1 MELISRI
8 LDGSI
13 PYSLKGLPQGRS
25 FFGGRVSQDDK
36 IDRLEEVA
44 LLEACTR
51 KQLRAVAR
59 IAEVVEV
66 PTGTV
71 LARSGTPGEEFFL
84 ILDGHARVEVSVRKR
99 ARLGPG
105 DYFGEMSLLDGG
117 PRSAT
122 VVAET
127 PLRLLVISAET
138 SRRSFA
144 KPPSSRSRFSRPSR
158 AASARP
164 RRPSART
171 PSVAGAERSAPAT
184 ARRRAAYRIR
194 GDAEGAPG
202 LIVTSSWTASPFRMP
217 LVFALGIRISK
228 LSLSVF
234 TRISSRSTSVTR
246 P

>member
-36 IDRLEEVA
+36 IQRLEEVA

-66 PTGTV
+66 PDGTV
-71 LARSGTPGEEFFL
+71 LARTGTPGEEIFL
-84 ILDGHARVEVSVRKR
+84 ILDGHARVEVSARKR

-127 PLRLLVISAET
+127 PLRLLVIK
-138 SRRSFA
+138 RRNFA
-144 KPPSSRSRFSRPSR
+144 TLLR
-158 AASARP
+158 
-164 RRPSART
+164 
-171 PSVAGAERSAPAT
+171 EAPELT
-184 ARRRAAYRIR
+184 Q
-194 GDAEGAPG
+194 
-202 LIVTSSWTASPFRMP
+202 
-217 LVFALGIRISK
+217 
-228 LSLSVF
+228 SLL
-234 TRISSRSTSVTR
+234 
-246 P
+246 